1 MESRY
6 HDYGHSEHLCNL
18 AEMGSDWSLG
28 DLIRPLPHPFNKGVS
43 WDQEVFALAEAN
55 LRDIGDYG
63 KWREYWSMFRTWDSR
78 WEGFQRI
85 KKNASDKAL
94 GNS

>member
-55 LRDIGDYG
+55 LRDIGDYR